1 MRKTVSLI
9 LTASFAI
16 TAVSG
21 IILMFAH
28 MHSMKPIHEIMAL
41 IMTVAGILHAILN
54 AKCIGNYIKEKPLI
68 AGIVLILTVAVTALL
83 MLHPPEHPN
92 GRGPRPPQESR
103 MMEHS

>member
-9 LTASFAI
+9 LTASFAV

-28 MHSMKPIHEIMAL
+28 MNSMKPIHEIMAL

-68 AGIVLILTVAVTALL
+68 AVIVLILTVAVTALL

-92 GRGPRPPQESR
+92 GKGPRPPQESHT
-103 MMEHS
+103 MEHN

>member
-9 LTASFAI
+9 LTASFAV

-21 IILMFAH
+21 IVLMFAH

-54 AKCIGNYIKEKPLI
+54 VKCIGSYIREKPAL
-68 AGIVLILTVAVTALL
+68 AVTVLVLTVAASALL
-83 MLHPPEHPN
+83 MMHPPEHPD

-103 MMEHS
+103 TMEHN